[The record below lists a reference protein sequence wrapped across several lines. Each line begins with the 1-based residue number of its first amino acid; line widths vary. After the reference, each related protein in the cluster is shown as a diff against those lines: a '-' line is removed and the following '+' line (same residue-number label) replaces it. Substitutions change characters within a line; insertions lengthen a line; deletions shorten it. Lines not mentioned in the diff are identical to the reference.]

1 MTVQHYMSHC
11 NVKFWM
17 NNPCQFINFWVTHK
31 SDIIGENG
39 PPMNQPGSAI
49 LVDFEITGRPE
60 PQSDEAL

>member
-17 NNPCQFINFWVTHK
+17 NNPCQFINFWGTHK

-39 PPMNQPGSAI
+39 PPYESTRVSNTCG
-49 LVDFEITGRPE
+49 F
-60 PQSDEAL
+60 